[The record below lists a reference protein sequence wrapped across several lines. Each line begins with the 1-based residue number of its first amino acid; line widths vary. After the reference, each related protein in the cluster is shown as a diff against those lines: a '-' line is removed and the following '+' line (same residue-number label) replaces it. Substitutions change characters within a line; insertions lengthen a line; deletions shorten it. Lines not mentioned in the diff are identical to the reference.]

1 MYHQDSETAAPE
13 LPTPTDTLPAGASR
27 GSFFLHLRPRRYPA
41 ESIRF
46 RHTLHLGF
54 WATFLLALET
64 LTGILLMVYYVP
76 TPEGAYASL
85 QRLLTAVPFGGL
97 CRDLHRLGGDLLI
110 VAAVL
115 HLLRV
120 IRSGACTGPRRF
132 TWVSGVLLLLVLLA
146 LAFSGYLL
154 PWDQLSYWAVT
165 VGTSLLAAIPLVGG
179 KVQMLLRGGSE
190 IGADGLLRFYALH
203 VVILP
208 VFALLLF
215 AVHYYRLAR
224 LHGVSLPAGP
234 PAGSGTARRS
244 LPLLPDMVH
253 RELLLIIAGTLALL
267 VAVSFVYDAPLG
279 LPADP
284 RQTPGHTTAPWFFL
298 WIQGLLTLGPPLL
311 TGILLPAA
319 LLLVT
324 LLFPYLLRDG
334 AGERR
339 TQRKIFAA
347 SVAILLIMGVFSLI
361 GDRRMLPAATGPEAL
376 LESLLAEGTGQLP
389 AVEYADLRSGV
400 YPLPGREP
408 AAPAALARA
417 VSGIGEGMDR
427 IRNAGAC
434 SEISGLLII
443 EPIQEKMK
451 RAIVRLSCTNGDAAR
466 TSHERMLF
474 VAGSQIDPA
483 DQAEAG
489 H

>member
-1 MYHQDSETAAPE
+1 MYHQDSASPAPE
-13 LPTPTDTLPAGASR
+13 PQTTPDRLPAGR
-27 GSFFLHLRPRRYPA
+27 GRDSFFLHLRPRKYPA

-97 CRDLHRLGGDLLI
+97 CRDLHRLGGDLLLI
-110 VAAVL
+110 AAVL

-120 IRSGACTGPRRF
+120 VRSGSYTGPRRF
-132 TWVSGVLLLLVLLA
+132 TWVTGIMLLLMVLA

-165 VGTSLLAAIPLVGG
+165 VGTSLLTAIPLFGD

-190 IGADGLLRFYALH
+190 IGGDGLLRFYALH
-203 VVILP
+203 VVVLP
-208 VFALLLF
+208 VLALLLF

-224 LHGVSLPAGP
+224 LHGVSQPADAQ
-234 PAGSGTARRS
+234 AGKGNAQQS
-244 LPLLPDMVH
+244 LSLLPEMVQ
-253 RELLLIIAGTLALL
+253 RELLLIISAALALL
-267 VAVSFVYDAPLG
+267 VAVSCVYDAPLG

-311 TGILLPAA
+311 TGILLPAT

-324 LLFPYLLRDG
+324 ALFPYILRDEA
-334 AGERR
+334 AGRR
-339 TQRKIFAA
+339 TQRNIFMTA
-347 SVAILLIMGVFSLI
+347 VAILVVMTTFSLI
-361 GDRRMLPAATGPEAL
+361 GDRRMLPAAAGPEAL
-376 LESLLAEGTGQLP
+376 LDSIVAAGTGPLT
-389 AVEYADLRSGV
+389 AVDYADLRSGV
-400 YPLPGREP
+400 YPLPGRKP
-408 AAPAALARA
+408 PAPAALAGALR
-417 VSGIGEGMDR
+417 GIEEGMQR
-427 IRNAGAC
+427 IRDAGAC
-434 SEISGLLII
+434 IELSGILII
-443 EPIQEKMK
+443 EPLQEKMK
-451 RAIVRLSCTNGDAAR
+451 RAIIRLSCKNGDAAR

-474 VAGSQIDPA
+474 VAGRQADPTDLA
-483 DQAEAG
+483 KGAQ
-489 H
+489 